1 MDADKSN
8 YLNYI
13 KQIEPFLN
21 KGSIIISDNAI
32 DFAKLM
38 KDYLNYVKTNE
49 KYCSYLISLDNGLM
63 VSVKLR

>member
-21 KGSIIISDNAI
+21 KEAIIISDNAI
-32 DFAKLM
+32 DFAELM
-38 KDYLNYVKTNE
+38 KDYLNYVKSNE
-49 KYCSYLISLDNGLM
+49 KYYSYLIPLDNGLM